1 MCQAVDSRVETAD
14 TVAQSLR
21 QHWDYPVGQI
31 DAVPASPRFAIQRT
45 CGFYVGSDI
54 GNVHAEAPTGAG
66 LFNLN
71 CVIEIPCIIR
81 IDCND
86 EFFAQI
92 FATLELP

>member
-1 MCQAVDSRVETAD
+1 MCEPIDSWIETANA
-14 TVAQSLR
+14 VAQSLW
-21 QHWDYPVGQI
+21 QHWDYAVRQI
-31 DAVPASPRFAIQRT
+31 NAVAASPRLAIQRT
-45 CGFYVGSDI
+45 RGFYVGSDI
-54 GNVHAEAPTGAG
+54 GNVHTEAPTGAG

-92 FATLELP
+92 FAALELP